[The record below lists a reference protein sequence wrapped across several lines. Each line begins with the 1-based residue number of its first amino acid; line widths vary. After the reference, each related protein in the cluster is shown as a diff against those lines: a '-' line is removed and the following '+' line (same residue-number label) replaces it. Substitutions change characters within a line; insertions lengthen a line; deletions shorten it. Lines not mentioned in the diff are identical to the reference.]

1 MVGFGNDLDD
11 AIVDAY
17 ENIKKIKFKDMYFRK
32 DIGKKGLSYKS
43 KNILED
49 KNG

>member
-1 MVGFGNDLDD
+1 
-11 AIVDAY
+11 
-17 ENIKKIKFKDMYFRK
+17 MYFRK

-49 KNG
+49 KNGWFW